1 VGDFGRAGPAAAY
14 AGIVRDQLLDAGATI
29 AAALLA
35 RVEELAQ
42 VLVDRIRD
50 NIEVYRADG
59 VVPPGDLYESC
70 RTNLE
75 FMIRHVAHEP
85 LLDLDPP
92 RQTGRRRAE
101 QGVPLAMVQTAF
113 RHSFACMWEMIVAE
127 AARTDTVTDADVV
140 GIAGEVWAYHDTFTT
155 AMMNSFSDTAA
166 LLMVQRD
173 QERSALVEAVL
184 QGGTGDAK
192 TILDAADLLALPYQ
206 GTFAVVVA
214 DAPGLARHALPNVEP
229 VLRARDIGS
238 AWRLTPDLH
247 IGIVSMRGVDGITE
261 LIDALRALAVG
272 PVGVSPSYTRLEQTP
287 QALHLARNALAGAEA
302 GVATV
307 TVFDDAPVPMLVV
320 SAPSTAAT
328 ISKQILGELLE
339 LPEANRELLLTTMA
353 TYFAVD
359 GSASEAAERLYCHP
373 NTVRYRLR
381 RIEQLSGRSF
391 DRRLDSAELY
401 IALDAVRRL
410 PECRISVP

>member
-1 VGDFGRAGPAAAY
+1 MGPGAAY
-14 AGIVRDQLLDAGATI
+14 AGIVRDHTPDAGATI

-35 RVEELAQ
+35 RVDELAQ

-59 VVPPGDLYESC
+59 VVPADDLYTSC

-85 LLDLDPP
+85 LLDLGAP

-101 QGVPLAMVQTAF
+101 QGVPLAMVQNAF
-113 RHSFACMWEMIVAE
+113 RNSFACMWDMIVAE
-127 AARTDTVTDADVV
+127 AARTDTVTDADLVE
-140 GIAGEVWAYHDTFTT
+140 IAGEVWSYHDTFTT
-155 AMMNSFSDTAA
+155 AMMNSFTETAA

-184 QGGTGDAK
+184 QGGAGDTK

-229 VLRARDIGS
+229 VLSARDIGS

-247 IGIVSMRGVDGITE
+247 IGIVSMRGTDGMTE
-261 LIDALRALAVG
+261 LVDALRALAVG
-272 PVGVSPSYTRLEQTP
+272 PVGVSPSYTRLDQTP

-302 GVATV
+302 GVARV
-307 TVFDDAPVPMLVV
+307 TVFDDVPLPMLVV

-328 ISKQILGELLE
+328 ISKQILGELLD
-339 LPEANRELLLTTMA
+339 LPEADRELLLTTMA

-410 PECRISVP
+410 PDCRISVP